1 MKCPEL
7 ITSIKAMAAGVR
19 VSAGEGDGA
28 TSSCPRGKRDV
39 EEEAVLI
46 QILSISLS
54 SPTFVLK

>member
-1 MKCPEL
+1 
-7 ITSIKAMAAGVR
+7 MAAGVR
-19 VSAGEGDGA
+19 VSAGDGDGT

-46 QILSISLS
+46 QILTISLS